1 MCWAKNLLDNI
12 PVPSLGSA
20 VNETLD
26 RVTPTELLEVVGS
39 QILIGSQIKKLIN
52 VICELITIIH
62 INKCIKSN
70 RWNWSLKLVDS

>member
-52 VICELITIIH
+52 VMLFVNLSQLSTSTNVSRVIGGIGP
-62 INKCIKSN
+62 SN
-70 RWNWSLKLVDS
+70 